1 MKKNKLSLNLLS
13 GILIGTLFTNV
24 AGATMDYLAKN
35 ASLPVIVNGKTLT
48 TDKPIVTIDG
58 STYLPLRAMG
68 SALGVS
74 IVWNESLKRVE
85 VGKAPT
91 APTTTPTPK
100 PPVTTPAVTTPKLYE
115 AGEGFKFTQPR
126 IKKQSYIDACEVV
139 TEIHNNS
146 GKDAKVGVMFT
157 VSAYNKE
164 GQLLGTTNGTVSNF
178 NNGSKKVM
186 STYFLG
192 KEYANIDYVTIQY
205 DYMV

>member
-24 AGATMDYLAKN
+24 AGATRDYLAKK
-35 ASLPVIVNGKTLT
+35 ASFPVIVNGKTLV

-58 STYLPLRAMG
+58 STYLPLRTMG

-74 IVWNESLKRVE
+74 VAWNENLKRVE

-91 APTTTPTPK
+91 ATTPKPK
-100 PPVTTPAVTTPKLYE
+100 PPVKTPAVTIPKLHE
-115 AGEGFKFTQPR
+115 AGEGFKFTQPK
-126 IKKQSYIDACEVV
+126 IKKQSYLDSCEVV

-146 GKDAKVGVMFT
+146 GKDAKVGVVFT

-164 GQLLGTTNGTVSNF
+164 GQLLGTTNGTVPNL
-178 NNGSKKVM
+178 NNGSKKAM
-186 STYFLG
+186 SAYFLG
-192 KEYANIDYVTIQY
+192 KEYANTDYVTIQY
-205 DYMV
+205 DYML